1 MLCSAHYAHT
11 LDITHRAPFSDTLFH
26 SKISHL
32 IAVALSRNLFLTQH
46 DAEASRVFVAHCA
59 ATARLSQKRVLLRL
73 QARVASALAAFAAA
87 GVTTKNKKRKDVDAA
102 KTSSSSSSSSSKA
115 DAKKPKHRK

>member
-1 MLCSAHYAHT
+1 MS
-11 LDITHRAPFSDTLFH
+11 F
-26 SKISHL
+26 
-32 IAVALSRNLFLTQH
+32 LSRSCNPCEYKPDQH

-87 GVTTKNKKRKDVDAA
+87 GVTTKNKKRKDADAA
-102 KTSSSSSSSSSKA
+102 KASSASSASSSAKGG
-115 DAKKPKHRK
+115 AKKPKHRK